1 MLTSSQPA
9 TWGNQ
14 VRQWVLDNPTELKNL
29 RSSLYAALT
38 GRPILGGHLDDVPEK
53 MVLVATE
60 LATNALRHGRPPT
73 IVTLYRT
80 AVSSVLDV
88 ADHDPEILPEFADAR
103 PAGAGG
109 LGLRLAREFALDIGW
124 FVSDTTKH
132 VWAEFPLT
140 TAADPAA
147 PS

>member
-1 MLTSSQPA
+1 MCRRRWCWWPP
-9 TWGNQ
+9 NC
-14 VRQWVLDNPTELKNL
+14 P
-29 RSSLYAALT
+29 
-38 GRPILGGHLDDVPEK
+38 
-53 MVLVATE
+53 
-60 LATNALRHGRPPT
+60 NALRHGRPPT

-80 AVSSVLDV
+80 AASSVLDV

-124 FVSDTTKH
+124 FVRDTTKH
-132 VWAEFPLT
+132 VWAEFPRT
-140 TAADPAA
+140 PAA